1 MWTALELP
9 SIPYMLYDELDVSM
23 PPSVM
28 KMMLRVTGRL
38 FGAAPC
44 QLENM
49 PLGDIRRDAQ
59 LEMSDGSLRPAPG
72 HRTADVVR
80 FTTTFNTGRLYL
92 RVLTRDTGEINQRF
106 VIRRAGT
113 LFTIY
118 LNRPVVDGEKQGAS
132 AIFLYEDVQPRSCP
146 GLDYVV
152 QDKRHRTVVS
162 IPRRCIG
169 SPRWV
174 RTGVTTFRDADRSDP
189 GQSGWVDDAG
199 RRYHYRAGQTK
210 LGPRVFAG

>member
-1 MWTALELP
+1 MATLAAVATLSATAP
-9 SIPYMLYDELDVSM
+9 AVADTHV
-23 PPSVM
+23 V
-28 KMMLRVTGRL
+28 R
-38 FGAAPC
+38 
-44 QLENM
+44 
-49 PLGDIRRDAQ
+49 DIARDAQ
-59 LEMSDGSLRPAPG
+59 LEMSDGSLRAAPG
-72 HRTADVVR
+72 HRTADVLR

-118 LNRPVVDGEKQGAS
+118 LNRPVVAGEKQGAS

-152 QDKRHRTVVS
+152 QDARHRTVVS

-174 RTGVTTFRDADRSDP
+174 RTGVTTFRDADRSNP